1 MSGPSSHNAPVADGD
16 RDPGTERPAHPLK
29 RLGRAFV
36 SADSYGVVLLLIVA
50 TYGLS
55 ASLSGTWGPS
65 VVLFIQIAAV
75 RFALRT
81 SRSRRSVMLVASVVL
96 VIAAAIGI
104 VGVVASSSDAVPP
117 IVFFVSCL
125 LYLIAPVSIVRHLV
139 MRRSIDLETL
149 LGAVSAYLLIGM
161 CFAFLYRGFAAA
173 QSSPFFGDAGDGTV
187 SQTLFFSFTTLTTT
201 GYGNLVPASEPGQ
214 SLAVVEMVLGQL
226 FLITAVGK
234 IVGSW
239 RPRRW
244 SDDAGAPDP
253 EDAPPTPPGRDG
265 SPAPRGDPGDR

>member
-1 MSGPSSHNAPVADGD
+1 MTERALTEFQRNAGLTADGIA
-16 RDPGTERPAHPLK
+16 GTATIGELC
-29 RLGRAFV
+29 RLGAM
-36 SADSYGVVLLLIVA
+36 SNSN
-50 TYGLS
+50 
-55 ASLSGTWGPS
+55 
-65 VVLFIQIAAV
+65 
-75 RFALRT
+75 
-81 SRSRRSVMLVASVVL
+81 
-96 VIAAAIGI
+96 
-104 VGVVASSSDAVPP
+104 
-117 IVFFVSCL
+117 
-125 LYLIAPVSIVRHLV
+125 APVSIVRHLV

-253 EDAPPTPPGRDG
+253 EDAPPTPPGLDG